1 MKRLITDGFL
11 VIDKS
16 PGMTSH
22 DVVAIARRSL
32 KTKKVGHAG
41 TLDPMATGVL
51 VLGFGNGTRLLQYIT
66 EGSKSYDATMI
77 LGASTVTDDHEGP
90 VVTTASKTEIEAV
103 TDHAIRE
110 ELEKMRGTIMQRPS
124 SVSAVKVAG
133 ERAYARVR
141 AGEEFELPM
150 REVRISRLD
159 IGEIRRASGSEKIE
173 IDIRVTCGA
182 GTFIRAIARDCGNR
196 LGIGGY
202 LSALRRTRVA
212 PFDLSQAIS
221 VDELKS
227 GEFEPLSIAE
237 VAAKTFPCR
246 EVTLEERTEL
256 TFGRPLASNETEAIT
271 AAMAGEELLALLQNR
286 DGKARPI
293 AVFAAKS
300 LGCQNTLH
308 E

>member
-66 EGSKSYDATMI
+66 EGNKSYDATVV
-77 LGASTVTDDHEGP
+77 LGASTVTDDFEGTL
-90 VVTTASKTEIEAV
+90 VTTASKDQIDSV
-103 TDHAIRE
+103 TDQAIRM
-110 ELEKMRGTIMQRPS
+110 ELGKMRGTILQRPS

-141 AGEEFELPM
+141 AGEEFELPA
-150 REVRISRLD
+150 REVTISRLD
-159 IGEIRRASGSEKIE
+159 VGEIHRPGGERIE
-173 IDIRVTCGA
+173 VDIRVTCGA
-182 GTFIRAIARDCGNR
+182 GTFIRAIARDCGDR
-196 LGIGGY
+196 LGIGGH

-221 VDELKS
+221 VEDLKS
-227 GEFEPLSIAE
+227 GEFEPLSIAK
-237 VAAKTFPCR
+237 VAAKTFPQR

-256 TFGRPLASNETEAIT
+256 SFGRPLSSNATEEIT
-271 AAMAGEELLALLQNR
+271 AAMAGEDLLALLHNR
-286 DGKARPI
+286 DGMARPI

-300 LGCQNTLH
+300 
-308 E
+308 

>member
-11 VIDKS
+11 VVDKS
-16 PGMTSH
+16 SGMTSH

-66 EGSKSYDATMI
+66 EGSKSYDATVV
-77 LGASTVTDDHEGP
+77 LGASTITDDFEGAL
-90 VVTTASKTEIEAV
+90 VTAASKDHIDSI
-103 TDHAIRE
+103 TDQAIRM
-110 ELEKMRGTIMQRPS
+110 ELEAMQGKIMQRPS

-141 AGEEFELPM
+141 AGEEFELPA
-150 REVRISRLD
+150 REVTISQLD
-159 IGEIRRASGSEKIE
+159 ISEIRRAERIE
-173 IDIRVTCGA
+173 IDIRVTCSA
-182 GTFIRAIARDCGNR
+182 GTFIRAIARDCGDR

-202 LSALRRTRVA
+202 LSALRRTQVA

-221 VDELKS
+221 VEDLKS

-237 VAAKTFPCR
+237 VAAQTFPQR
-246 EVTLEERTEL
+246 EVTLEERAEL
-256 TFGRPLASNETEAIT
+256 SFGRPLASNETEEIT
-271 AAMAGEELLALLQNR
+271 AAMAGKDLLALLQNR

-300 LGCQNTLH
+300 
-308 E
+308 